1 MAAGVLDARPLISDY
16 VPLESLPEVYR
27 DRIDTGLALKV
38 LLKIGE
44 EF

>member
-1 MAAGVLDARPLISDY
+1 
-16 VPLESLPEVYR
+16 VPLDRLPEIYR

-38 LLKIGE
+38 LLAIGE